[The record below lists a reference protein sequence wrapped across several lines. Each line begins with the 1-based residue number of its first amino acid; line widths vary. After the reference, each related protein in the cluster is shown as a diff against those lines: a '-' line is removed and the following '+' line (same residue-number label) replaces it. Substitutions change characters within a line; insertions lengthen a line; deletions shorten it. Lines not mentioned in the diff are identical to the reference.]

1 VLRRAYIREHLR
13 YVEALQSVA
22 GCITP
27 ARFVA
32 TTDARREPGKIF
44 DFLLARGED
53 VPLRGIGG
61 ALRLSAGQRFWVAQH
76 PETGQFNTT
85 IMMYWYTLKNAAGSE
100 ILAWHWTPDVPDPS
114 QRRWPHVHVG
124 HAVLGG
130 GGTYLPG
137 SFGRLHVPTAIV
149 PFAAVVRFTI
159 EELGVEPIRGDW
171 QAVLSTQPEIA

>member
-1 VLRRAYIREHLR
+1 MLRRALVREYVR
-13 YVEALQSVA
+13 YVETLQAAA

-32 TTDARREPGKIF
+32 TSDARRSPQATHE
-44 DFLLARGED
+44 LLLGRLEG
-53 VPLRGIGG
+53 VSLRGMGG
-61 ALRLSAGQRFWVAQH
+61 GLRLSAGQHFNVASRH
-76 PETGQFNTT
+76 DTAVVTT
-85 IMMYWYTLKNAAGSE
+85 VVVAYWYKLATADGTE

-159 EELGVEPIRGDW
+159 EELGVAPIRGDW